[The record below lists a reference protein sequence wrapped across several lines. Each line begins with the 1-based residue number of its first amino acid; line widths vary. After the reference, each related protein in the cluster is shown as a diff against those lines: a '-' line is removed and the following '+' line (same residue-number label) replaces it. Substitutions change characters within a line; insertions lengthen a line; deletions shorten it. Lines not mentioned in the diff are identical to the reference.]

1 VSQLDEA
8 EEAADPT
15 PVPVVVNNLNHTIK
29 QEQTGEAGTASKKG
43 RAATVVLPEV
53 SPYLRALVNRYNT
66 AIQEAYSLLEGTLLE
81 KVMPVARV
89 QLIHV
94 DNIQANDYNPNAVAG
109 QEMKLL
115 HTSIAEDGFTQPVV
129 AIWDPE
135 VEKYTIVD
143 GFHRFTT
150 MRRYQDIVDNSKGYM
165 PVVVLDKSIA
175 DRIAST
181 VRHNR
186 ARGKHSV
193 AGMGSL
199 VFQMLEAGEDDA
211 TICRK
216 LGLEAEE
223 LARLK
228 HITGFSKLFA
238 DRQYSKVVTTKAQN
252 EARAAYAREHPGE
265 PLPEGV

>member
-1 VSQLDEA
+1 VSQSEA
-8 EEAADPT
+8 SK
-15 PVPVVVNNLNHTIK
+15 NNLEHTIK
-29 QEQTGEAGTASKKG
+29 QKQNDVSGTATKKG
-43 RAATVVLPEV
+43 RTTSVSVPDPTPE
-53 SPYLRALVNRYNT
+53 LQALVEQYN
-66 AIQEAYSLLEGTLLE
+66 ANIKQAYSQLEGTLLE
-81 KVMPVARV
+81 SVMPVALV
-89 QLIHV
+89 QLVHV
-94 DNIQANDYNPNAVAG
+94 SQIQANDYNPNAVAG

-115 HTSIAEDGFTQPVV
+115 HTSVSEDGFTQPIV

-135 VEKYTIVD
+135 LEKYTIVD
-143 GFHRFTT
+143 GFHRYTT
-150 MRRYQDIVDNSKGYM
+150 MRRYQDIVDNSKGYL
-165 PVVVLDKSIA
+165 PVVILEKSIA

-199 VFQMLEAGEDDA
+199 VFQMLEAGEDDE

-238 DRQYSKVVTTKAQN
+238 DRQYSKVVTTKTQN
-252 EARAAYAREHPGE
+252 EARAEYARAHPGE
-265 PLPEGV
+265 ILPEGV